1 MPPVEPFVFHI
12 VGLRVVFLPGSRQS
26 AQSRSVCHER
36 STQEEMVASQA
47 RHSLGGVGTGS
58 APRRG
63 RGVRREWADGTSIQL
78 RQSLASEI
86 RAEAK
91 GVPAAQ
97 AQGIGEL
104 KPPTDL
110 LSLLPTFLIAS
121 ARYPTTAFTVPPQR
135 ASAFGSPSNLI
146 PDEAKFRPQLWLATT
161 PKRSPRHTG

>member
-47 RHSLGGVGTGS
+47 RQSLGGVGTRS

-110 LSLLPTFLIAS
+110 LSLLPTSLIEAACYQTAVSPVSPQSAS
-121 ARYPTTAFTVPPQR
+121 AIR
-135 ASAFGSPSNLI
+135 SPSNLI
-146 PDEAKFRPQLWLATT
+146 LNKAKFRPQLWLATT